1 MQRLTHDTLKLGTTV
16 AFLGA
21 ASLMGW
27 IGVAAVVARAPA
39 ERSPGFW
46 TDISAM
52 AAGNLIV
59 TAIIGLLMWVL
70 LDQPPAQQ
78 PQRLDA

>member
-1 MQRLTHDTLKLGTTV
+1 MHRPSPDTLKLGTTV

-27 IGVAAVVARAPA
+27 IGVATVVARAPA
-39 ERSPGFW
+39 ERAPGFW

-52 AAGNLIV
+52 TAGNLIV
-59 TAIIGLLMWVL
+59 TAIIGLLTWVL
-70 LDQPPAQQ
+70 LDKPSAQH
-78 PQRLDA
+78 PQRLDL